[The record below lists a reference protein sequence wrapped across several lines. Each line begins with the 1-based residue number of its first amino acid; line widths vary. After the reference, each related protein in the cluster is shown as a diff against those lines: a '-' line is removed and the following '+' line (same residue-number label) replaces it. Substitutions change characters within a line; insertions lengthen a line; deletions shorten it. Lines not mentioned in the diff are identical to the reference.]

1 MAIAHILPQTTGP
14 YVALMIVGFVVGAL
28 GHLSRSRWLVTIG
41 IVIIFL
47 AALALPLILNL
58 QTDKP
63 DAPGPLPRPY

>member
-1 MAIAHILPQTTGP
+1 MTIAHILPQTTGP
-14 YVALMIVGFVVGAL
+14 YVGLMIIGFVVGAL

-41 IVIIFL
+41 IAIIFL